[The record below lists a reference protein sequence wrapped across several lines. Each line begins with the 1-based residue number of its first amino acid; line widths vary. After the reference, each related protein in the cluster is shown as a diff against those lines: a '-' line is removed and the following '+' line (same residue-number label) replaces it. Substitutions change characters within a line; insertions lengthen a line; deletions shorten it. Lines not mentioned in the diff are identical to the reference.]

1 MTGHHYSRGIAIAS
15 SCLTMKADILV
26 VDDDAKITQLLKR
39 ALSLEGYG
47 VRTAASGEEGLEAA
61 QTQDPDLVILDILMP
76 GMDGIEVC
84 RRLRASSA
92 ADVPILLL
100 TAKDDV
106 GDRVRGLDGGADD
119 YVVKPFALEE
129 LLARVRALLRRHE
142 PAGGEVVRYA
152 DLTVDT
158 RTRSARRGE
167 RELQL
172 SATEFALLRYFLRYP
187 RRVLTRDAILNA
199 VWGEEFERPTN
210 VVDVYVGYLR
220 AKLEAGGEPRL
231 LHTVRGVGYI
241 LREG

>member
-1 MTGHHYSRGIAIAS
+1 
-15 SCLTMKADILV
+15 MKADILV
-26 VDDDAKITQLLKR
+26 VDDDPKITQLLKR
-39 ALSLEGYG
+39 ALSLEGYA
-47 VRTAASGEEGLEAA
+47 VRTAGSGEDGLEEAEA
-61 QTQDPDLVILDILMP
+61 HEPDLVILDVLMP

-84 RRLRASSA
+84 RRLRSSTS

-129 LLARVRALLRRHE
+129 LLARIRALLRRHE
-142 PAGGEVVRYA
+142 PAAGDVQRFA

-158 RTRSARRGE
+158 RTRSARRGN
-167 RELQL
+167 RELTL
-172 SATEFALLRYFLRYP
+172 SATEFTLLRYFLRYP

-199 VWGEEFERPTN
+199 VWGEDFERPTN

-220 AKLEAGGEPRL
+220 AKLEGSGESRL

-241 LREG
+241 LRES

>member
-1 MTGHHYSRGIAIAS
+1 
-15 SCLTMKADILV
+15 MKADILV

>member
-1 MTGHHYSRGIAIAS
+1 
-15 SCLTMKADILV
+15 MKADILV
-26 VDDDAKITQLLKR
+26 VDDDSKITQLLKR
-39 ALSLEGYG
+39 ALSLEGYT
-47 VRTAASGEEGLEAA
+47 VRTASSGEGGLDEAQA
-61 QTQDPDLVILDILMP
+61 QDPDLVILDVLMP

-84 RRLRASSA
+84 RRLRSSPS

-129 LLARVRALLRRHE
+129 LLARIRALLRRHE
-142 PAGGEVVRYA
+142 PAAGEVLRFA

-158 RTRSARRGE
+158 RTRSAQRAG
-167 RELQL
+167 RELTL

-199 VWGEEFERPTN
+199 VWSEEFERPTN

-220 AKLEAGGEPRL
+220 AKLEGGGGSRL

>member
-1 MTGHHYSRGIAIAS
+1 
-15 SCLTMKADILV
+15 MKADILV
-26 VDDDAKITQLLKR
+26 VDDDVKIIQLLKR
-39 ALSLEGYG
+39 VLSLEGYS
-47 VRTAASGEEGLEAA
+47 VRTASSGEDGLAEA

-84 RRLRASSA
+84 RRLRVSS

-100 TAKDDV
+100 TAKDEV

-119 YVVKPFALEE
+119 YVVKPFELEE

-142 PAGGEVVRYA
+142 PAGGEVYRFG
-152 DLTVDT
+152 DLNLDT
-158 RTRSARRGE
+158 RTRTAVRGT
-167 RELQL
+167 REMTL

-220 AKLEAGGEPRL
+220 SKLEAEGEPRL

>member
-1 MTGHHYSRGIAIAS
+1 
-15 SCLTMKADILV
+15 MKADILV
-26 VDDDAKITQLLKR
+26 VDDDVKIIQLLKR
-39 ALSLEGYG
+39 VLSLEGYS
-47 VRTAASGEEGLEAA
+47 VRTASSGEDGLAEA

-84 RRLRASSA
+84 RRLRDSSA
-92 ADVPILLL
+92 AEVPILLL
-100 TAKDDV
+100 TAKDDLN
-106 GDRVRGLDGGADD
+106 DRVRGLDGGADD
-119 YVVKPFALEE
+119 YVVKPFELEE

-142 PAGGEVVRYA
+142 PAGGEFYRFG
-152 DLTVDT
+152 DLTLDT
-158 RTRSARRGE
+158 RTRTALRGS
-167 RELQL
+167 REMTL

-220 AKLEAGGEPRL
+220 SKLEAEGRTRL

>member
-1 MTGHHYSRGIAIAS
+1 
-15 SCLTMKADILV
+15 MKADILV

-39 ALSLEGYG
+39 ALSLEGYS
-47 VRTAASGEEGLEAA
+47 VRTASSGEDGLEEA
-61 QTQDPDLVILDILMP
+61 QAKDPDLVILDILMP
-76 GMDGIEVC
+76 GIDGIEMC
-84 RRLRASSA
+84 RRLRSSSSSS

-100 TAKDDV
+100 TAKDEV

-142 PAGGEVVRYA
+142 PAGGEVLRFG

-158 RTRSARRGE
+158 RTRSARRGN
-167 RELQL
+167 RELPL
-172 SATEFALLRYFLRYP
+172 SATEFALMRYFLRYP

-199 VWGEEFERPTN
+199 VWGEDFERPTN

-220 AKLEAGGEPRL
+220 SKLEAGGELRL